1 MGQSKKRSITEVICN
16 TLTGLVI
23 AYFVWSLAVIPMAS
37 IFMWDMNSLLW
48 WQVTSFNVL
57 FTLVSVARGY
67 FWRRLFNR
75 GD

>member
-1 MGQSKKRSITEVICN
+1 VSQSKKRSITEVICN

-23 AYFVWSLAVIPMAS
+23 AYFVWNLAVVPMAFS
-37 IFMWDMNSLLW
+37 LGWNMNALLW
-48 WQVTSFNVL
+48 WQVTTFNML
-57 FTLVSVARGY
+57 FTVVSVARGY